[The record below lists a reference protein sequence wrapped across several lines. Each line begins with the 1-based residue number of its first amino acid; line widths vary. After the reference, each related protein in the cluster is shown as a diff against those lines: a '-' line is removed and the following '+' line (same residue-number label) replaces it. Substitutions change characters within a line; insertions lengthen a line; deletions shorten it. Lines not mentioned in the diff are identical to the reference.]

1 MANTTLDRIGDI
13 VRSNV
18 NEFLDRLEDPEK
30 LVRQLLRDMEQAVEQ
45 AVESVSRAIAG
56 KGRREREFE
65 TNRQRAES
73 YSERARRAFEKGD
86 EELARKALELK
97 VYYNIT
103 AEQLRAAAEEGSQ
116 AVTQLKS
123 RLAQLRDELKA
134 ARDSQGRLIAEIQV
148 AEGSATS
155 LRSDDPRREV
165 ERLEAHLEKTRGE
178 LERLRVRLQGDD
190 SSEAG
195 DDQKGFNADSLEQRF
210 TDLELRE
217 KVEKEMEALRRKGV
231 EEEE

>member
-13 VRSNV
+13 VRSHV
-18 NEFLDRLEDPEK
+18 NELLDRIEDPEK
-30 LVRQLLRDMEQAVEQ
+30 LVRQLLRDMELAVQQ
-45 AVESVSRAIAG
+45 AVESVSRAIAD

-103 AEQLRAAAEEGSQ
+103 AEQLRAAVEEGSQ

-148 AEGSATS
+148 AAGAATS
-155 LRSDDPRREV
+155 PRFDDPCREV

-190 SSEAG
+190 DTEAG
-195 DDQKGFNADSLEQRF
+195 TGQEGFNADSLEQRF
-210 TDLELRE
+210 TDLELGE
-217 KVEKEMEALRRKGV
+217 QVEKEMEALRRKRV

>member
-1 MANTTLDRIGDI
+1 MANVTLDRIGDI

-18 NEFLDRLEDPEK
+18 NELLDRLEDPEK
-30 LVRQLLRDMEQAVEQ
+30 LVRQLLRDMELAVEQ
-45 AVESVSRAIAG
+45 AVESVSRAIAD

-97 VYYNIT
+97 VYYNIA
-103 AEQLRAAAEEGSQ
+103 AEQLRAAAEEGGQ

-123 RLAQLRDELKA
+123 RLAQLRDDLRA

-148 AEGSATS
+148 AGGVATPP
-155 LRSDDPRREV
+155 RSDDPCREV
-165 ERLEAHLEKTRGE
+165 ERLEAHLKKTRDE
-178 LERLRVRLQGDD
+178 LERLRVRLQREDDTEVGDD
-190 SSEAG
+190 
-195 DDQKGFNADSLEQRF
+195 KGGVNADLLEQRF

-217 KVEKEMEALRRKGV
+217 KVEKEMEAFRRKRV
-231 EEEE
+231 KEEE